1 MRENHR
7 LTPPVPISITKD
19 NATGDVEVHGVT
31 FAKGNMFVLDARSS
45 GMDPVFLGTDRVD
58 AFEPERWL
66 EDAVQKRVG
75 TPSEILD
82 HPLYRDPFSAGA
94 RKCPGSRVANYEA
107 LVMMSQ
113 LILDW
118 NISFPDADIGKY
130 KSWRDIP
137 YNQGLTVQP
146 SVPPLKFD
154 KRV

>member
-1 MRENHR
+1 
-7 LTPPVPISITKD
+7 
-19 NATGDVEVHGVT
+19 
-31 FAKGNMFVLDARSS
+31 
-45 GMDPVFLGTDRVD
+45 MDT
-58 AFEPERWL
+58 FEPEQWL
-66 EDAVQKRVG
+66 DDAVQKRVG
-75 TPSEILD
+75 TPAEILD

-118 NISFPDADIGKY
+118 NISFQDADIGKY